1 MGNTNSSYLG
11 VVGRGGTSNQT
22 NASFQIGR
30 AQSSFRQQRRSA
42 EFELQRLRSDRNQR
56 DSRESRERQKN
67 LLARM
72 SGIQKSLLEL
82 QNYEDTPF
90 GPQLT
95 QEAANLRL
103 PSRLQGNRNRTLI
116 DRASLRPSNSAMTA
130 EQART
135 GGDNYIRMRFN
146 DPNYSSR

>member
-30 AQSSFRQQRRSA
+30 AQSSLRQEGMAIRS
-42 EFELQRLRSDRNQR
+42 EISRLRSDRNR
-56 DSRESRERQKN
+56 RSSPSSRETQGN
-67 LLARM
+67 LFARL
-72 SGIQKSLLEL
+72 SGIGKSLLEL